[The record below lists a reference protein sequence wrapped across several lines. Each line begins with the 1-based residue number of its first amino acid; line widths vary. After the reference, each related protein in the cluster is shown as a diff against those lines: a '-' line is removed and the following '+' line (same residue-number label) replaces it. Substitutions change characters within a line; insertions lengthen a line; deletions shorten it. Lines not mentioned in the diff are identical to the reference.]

1 MAAMAHSQTLAA
13 PRSAVARQ
21 GTGLVRA
28 WLLGVAALVFLMVS
42 VGGATRLTGSGL
54 SITEWQPIM
63 GIVPPLSHADWLDAF
78 AKYQQ
83 IPQYQHVNRG
93 MSLEAFQAIFWWE
106 WAHRFLG
113 RLIGVVFLVPFLGFL
128 AAGQIPRALLGR
140 LAGIFALGGLQGAIG
155 WYMVRSGLAERVDV
169 SQYRLA
175 LHLGLAIVIFGALIW
190 VALSVDK
197 AESRAAAA
205 RPAHVGG
212 AAALLL
218 LVLVQILLGAFV
230 AGLKAGASYNTWP
243 LMDGRI
249 VPDGLG
255 IMQPWYLNLFENAMT
270 VQFNHRMV
278 AYALVL
284 ATLWHLWALA
294 QGPRGSLVRLT
305 SAALAGGVLAQA
317 ALGIATLLAQMPLSL
332 GLAHQAGAAAVFGLA
347 VWHLHAVRHPRPER
361 GLAA

>member
-1 MAAMAHSQTLAA
+1 MAHSQTLAA

-197 AESRAAAA
+197 AREPCRGGKAGSCR
-205 RPAHVGG
+205 RGGG
-212 AAALLL
+212 AAA
-218 LVLVQILLGAFV
+218 
-230 AGLKAGASYNTWP
+230 AGARADPARRLRRGPEGWR
-243 LMDGRI
+243 LLQHLAADG
-249 VPDGLG
+249 
-255 IMQPWYLNLFENAMT
+255 WS
-270 VQFNHRMV
+270 HRPRRPGHH
-278 AYALVL
+278 AALV
-284 ATLWHLWALA
+284 
-294 QGPRGSLVRLT
+294 PEPVRERDDRAVQSSHGRLR
-305 SAALAGGVLAQA
+305 
-317 ALGIATLLAQMPLSL
+317 
-332 GLAHQAGAAAVFGLA
+332 AGA
-347 VWHLHAVRHPRPER
+347 RHP
-361 GLAA
+361 LARVGSGAGPARYPS